1 MSLPREFLYE
11 LHKHFTGDI
20 RTDSTSRILYSTD
33 ASIYQIEPL
42 GVVIPRTQE
51 ELHAAVE
58 LAAKYKI
65 PILPRGAGTSLAGQA
80 IGNSLILDC
89 SRWLDK
95 IIEINAEERFAIV
108 EPGVILS
115 DLNKAASKHGLIF
128 GPDPASAERATMG
141 GVIANNATGAHS
153 IVYGMSAD
161 HILEADV
168 ILGDGSVERWG
179 EITKDELGRMKDEGN
194 QNNTLLPA
202 VHQIREKYAEVIKRN
217 YPKTWRNAA
226 GYRLN
231 YLLPWTASAPPRW
244 NGEFYPANL
253 KPDTWNLATL
263 LAGSEGT
270 LAVIRKMKVNLVQKP
285 KHTILAVLSYA
296 SVAEACDDVPR
307 LLTHNPSAIEL
318 IPDTIIRTAR
328 NSAGYASEAS
338 WVVGDPAALLVV
350 EFSGD
355 DADSL
360 NRIASGLDTPFA
372 TNAQGYSTTD
382 AKIIIAE
389 SNEDQA
395 RIWNVRK
402 MGLGL
407 LDSQPRSARPIAFI
421 EDCAIPVERLGE
433 FVREVEKILSAHGTE
448 GGIYAHAS
456 AGCLHI
462 RPVLDLKTTRG
473 VESLRSISEAVLSLT
488 LSLGG
493 ALSSEHG
500 DGLARSEHLARA
512 YGAEVMDAMRL
523 LKYAAD
529 PNHILNPGKIIDPQ
543 KMDANLRYGVDYK
556 TKAWKPNLL
565 FERQGG
571 FELAV
576 EQCNGQGVCRKPTG
590 VMCPSFQATRDEM
603 HSTRGRANLLRDL
616 IRSTKYEAGTTAY
629 SVLRSDELT
638 ESTFQAL
645 DLCLACKGCKAECP
659 SGVDM
664 AKLKYEFENE
674 YYKTHR
680 RPLRDYVFGY
690 FHVVAKMMSY
700 VAPLANG
707 LMEFAPTRKLIVKAL
722 GLAEERALPKIN
734 MSLRAKRS
742 NLLANRNLD
751 EGRKIA
757 SSWRDSLHSSQ
768 RHVVVFL
775 PDVFSRYIEP
785 QVEEA
790 ALDVLTMCGYDV
802 LVLPIVGAGASLLSK
817 GFVDAARRQARKML
831 KLLNQVDPS
840 REAFIVGVEPPE
852 IYLLK
857 NDYAD
862 LLPESAEGIRA
873 RESKVW
879 LLDEFLLRSASF
891 DALRVA
897 RLDGQFEGQNVSQ
910 ETKRKNDGSG
920 LLRFARNDRLYFH
933 PHCHQRA
940 EEPSAD
946 GVASG
951 AKASVELLR
960 ACGFDVELSDAGC
973 CGMAGTFGFEAEH
986 YEVSMRIAELK
997 LLPDLRALNREG
1009 AKNARNLSDE
1019 VVSTGAACRMQVRH
1033 GSGLEARHPIEWVR
1047 EALVSGSFTPL
1058 PSSPEYDDK
1067 ILYADSNYIS
1077 SDSGEVNVKLE

>member
-1 MSLPREFLYE
+1 MPIPREFLYE

-20 RTDSTSRILYSTD
+20 RTDSASRILYSTD

-42 GVVIPRTQE
+42 GVVIPRSQE
-51 ELHAAVE
+51 ELHSAVE

-65 PILPRGAGTSLAGQA
+65 PILPRGAVTSLAGQA
-80 IGNSLILDC
+80 VGEALILDC

-95 IIEINAEERFAIV
+95 IVEINPEEKYAIV
-108 EPGVILS
+108 EPGVVLS
-115 DLNKAASKHGLIF
+115 DLNKAASKHGLMF

-168 ILGDGSVERWG
+168 ILGDGAVEKWG
-179 EITKDELGRMKDEGN
+179 EISEQLSVNSDKLSVSSEQSRVFA
-194 QNNTLLPA
+194 A
-202 VHQIREKYAEVIKRN
+202 VFEIRDKYAEAIKQN

-231 YLLPWTASAPPRW
+231 YLLPWSLSMPPQW
-244 NGEFYPANL
+244 AGERYPANL
-253 KPDTWNLATL
+253 KLETWNLAHL

-270 LAVIRKMKVNLVQKP
+270 LAVIRKMKVNLVSKP
-285 KHTILAVLSYA
+285 KHTILAVLTYA
-296 SVAEACDDVPR
+296 SAAEACDDVPR

-318 IPDTIIRTAR
+318 IPDTIIRAAR
-328 NSAGYASEAS
+328 SSAGYASEAS
-338 WVVGDPAALLVV
+338 WIQGDPSSSLRTPAALLVV
-350 EFSGD
+350 EFSGGEPKELL
-355 DADSL
+355 A
-360 NRIASGLDTPFA
+360 RARGLDMP
-372 TNAQGYSTTD
+372 QGASTSVFVSAPLRSD
-382 AKIIIAE
+382 LRSARKGGNIFIAE
-389 SNEDQA
+389 SNEDKA

-421 EDCAIPVERLGE
+421 EDCAIPVEQLGE

-462 RPVLDLKTTRG
+462 RPVLDLKTSRG

-493 ALSSEHG
+493 AMSSEHG

-512 YGAEVMDAMRL
+512 YGTEVMDAMRL
-523 LKYAAD
+523 LKNAAD

-556 TKAWKPNLL
+556 TEAWKPNLS
-565 FERQGG
+565 FARQGG

-576 EQCNGQGVCRKPTG
+576 EQCNGQGVCRKTSG

-603 HSTRGRANLLRDL
+603 HSTRGRANLLRAMISGRQTIDDGRFMVNGQWS
-616 IRSTKYEAGTTAY
+616 IVFE
-629 SVLRSDELT
+629 
-638 ESTFQAL
+638 AL

-690 FHVVAKMMSY
+690 FHVAAKMMSY

-707 LMEFAPTRKLIVKAL
+707 LMEFAPTKKLIAKVL
-722 GLAEERALPKIN
+722 GLAEERALPRIT
-734 MSLRAKRS
+734 MSLRVALKAPRS
-742 NLLANRNLD
+742 NLLAIGNL
-751 EGRKIA
+751 GREQEIA
-757 SSWRDSLHSSQ
+757 SSPLRGSSQ
-768 RHVVVFL
+768 RHLVIYL

-785 QVEEA
+785 QVEQA
-790 ALDVLTMCGYDV
+790 ALEVLAMCGYDV
-802 LVLPIVGAGASLLSK
+802 RVLPIVGAGASLLSK
-817 GFVDAARRQARKML
+817 GFVDAARRHARKML
-831 KLLNQVDPS
+831 GLLNQLDPS
-840 REAFIVGVEPPE
+840 CEAFVVGAEPPE

-862 LLPESAEGIRA
+862 LLPESTEEIRA

-879 LLDEFLLRSASF
+879 LLDEFLLRSSEF

-897 RLDGQFEGQNVSQ
+897 RLGDRVDGEGKQNESGNQ
-910 ETKRKNDGSG
+910 NRKIK
-920 LLRFARNDRLYFH
+920 FH

-940 EEPSAD
+940 EGLSAD
-946 GVASG
+946 RIASG
-951 AKASVELLR
+951 ANASVELLR

-986 YEVSMRIAELK
+986 YEVSMKIAELK
-997 LLPDLRALNREG
+997 LFPALRALNREG
-1009 AKNARNLSDE
+1009 AKNAKNLSDK

-1047 EALVSGSFTPL
+1047 EWLLRT
-1058 PSSPEYDDK
+1058 
-1067 ILYADSNYIS
+1067 
-1077 SDSGEVNVKLE
+1077 

>member
-1 MSLPREFLYE
+1 MPLPREFLYE

-20 RTDSTSRILYSTD
+20 RTDSASRILYSTD

-42 GVVIPRTQE
+42 GVVIPRNQE

-80 IGNSLILDC
+80 VGEALILDC

-95 IIEINAEERFAIV
+95 IVEINPEEKFAIV
-108 EPGVILS
+108 EPGVVLS
-115 DLNKAASKHGLIF
+115 DLNKAASKHGLMF

-161 HILEADV
+161 HILEAEV
-168 ILGDGSVERWG
+168 ILGDGSLATWG
-179 EITKDELGRMKDEGN
+179 EVNEKLSVKSDKLSVNSEQSRVVG
-194 QNNTLLPA
+194 A
-202 VHQIREKYAEVIKRN
+202 VFKILEKYADAIKRS
-217 YPKTWRNAA
+217 YPKTWRNAM

-231 YLLPWTASAPPRW
+231 YLLPWSPSAPPQWDSADYGLSSTVYR
-244 NGEFYPANL
+244 PSS
-253 KPDTWNLATL
+253 DINLARL

-270 LAVIRKMKVNLVQKP
+270 LAVIRKMKVNLVSKP
-285 KHTILAVLSYA
+285 KHTILAVLTYA
-296 SVAEACDDVPR
+296 SAAEACDDVPR
-307 LLTHNPSAIEL
+307 LLSHNPSAIEL
-318 IPDTIIRTAR
+318 IPDTIIRAAR
-328 NSAGYASEAS
+328 SSAGYASEAS
-338 WVVGDPAALLVV
+338 WIQGDPSSSLRTPAAVLVV
-350 EFSGD
+350 EFSGGEPKELLMR
-355 DADSL
+355 ARGLVTPQS
-360 NRIASGLDTPFA
+360 ASTAVFVSAPLRSDLRSARNGENIF
-372 TNAQGYSTTD
+372 
-382 AKIIIAE
+382 IAE
-389 SNEDQA
+389 SKEDQA

-433 FVREVEKILSAHGTE
+433 FVREVEKILSAHDVVGN
-448 GGIYAHAS
+448 IYAHAS

-473 VESLRSISEAVLSLT
+473 VESLRLISEAVLALT

-493 ALSSEHG
+493 AMSSEHG

-523 LKYAAD
+523 LKNAAD
-529 PNHILNPGKIIDPQ
+529 PNHIMNPGKIIDAP
-543 KMDANLRYGVDYK
+543 KMDANLRYGVDYQ
-556 TKAWKPNLL
+556 TKAWKPNLS
-565 FERQGG
+565 FARQGG

-576 EQCNGQGVCRKPTG
+576 EQCNGQGVCRKSTG

-603 HSTRGRANLLRDL
+603 HSTRGRANLLRAL
-616 IRSTKYEAGTTAY
+616 IARPQTLDDGRFMVNGLS
-629 SVLRSDELT
+629 SDVFE
-638 ESTFQAL
+638 AL

-674 YYKTHR
+674 YYKTHP

-690 FHVVAKMMSY
+690 FHVAAKMMSY

-707 LMEFAPTRKLIVKAL
+707 LMEFASTKKLIAKVL
-722 GLAEERALPKIN
+722 GLAEERPLPQI
-734 MSLRAKRS
+734 SSRRAKLRTTETLS
-742 NLLANRNLD
+742 HG
-751 EGRKIA
+751 EKII
-757 SSWRDSLHSSQ
+757 
-768 RHVVVFL
+768 FL

-790 ALDVLTMCGYDV
+790 ALEVLTMCGYDV
-802 LVLPIVGAGASLLSK
+802 RVLPIVGAGASLLSK
-817 GFVDAARRQARKML
+817 GFVDAARRHAREML
-831 KLLNQVDPS
+831 RWLNQIDPS

-862 LLPESAEGIRA
+862 LLPESKEEIRA

-879 LLDEFLLRSASF
+879 LLDEFLLRSSEF
-891 DALRVA
+891 GALRVG
-897 RLDGQFEGQNVSQ
+897 RLGDQLGGEGNRN
-910 ETKRKNDGSG
+910 RKIK
-920 LLRFARNDRLYFH
+920 FH

-940 EEPSAD
+940 EGLSAD
-946 GVASG
+946 GIASG
-951 AKASVELLR
+951 ANASVELLR

-973 CGMAGTFGFEAEH
+973 CGMAGTFGFETEH
-986 YEVSMRIAELK
+986 YEVSMKVFEMAVNRGIVSRGVESSEWKVYTEPSRSVEIA
-997 LLPDLRALNREG
+997 
-1009 AKNARNLSDE
+1009 
-1019 VVSTGAACRMQVRH
+1019 STGAACRMQFQH
-1033 GSGLEARHPIEWVR
+1033 GANVDARHPIEWVR
-1047 EALVSGSFTPL
+1047 DALV
-1058 PSSPEYDDK
+1058 
-1067 ILYADSNYIS
+1067 
-1077 SDSGEVNVKLE
+1077 